1 MNFADQQA
9 LARLESEMSKIGKS
23 SRGKVL
29 GEYQV
34 IEQAAARLGMFPS
47 YAYRLRLR
55 SKRPSTTISTRRS
68 GRAFPR

>member
-47 YAYRLRLR
+47 YAFRLRLR
-55 SKRPSTTISTRRS
+55 SKVSQTSTSRPL
-68 GRAFPR
+68 